1 MPAVSHAG
9 ETQVVW
15 DLSRVLGL
23 MAFSRKK
30 GIIVYAWELEMSRY
44 LDWLLLATIVIISLA
59 SPLVVLE
66 FVSGKY

>member
-1 MPAVSHAG
+1 MPAVSHVG

-23 MAFSRKK
+23 RAFSRKK
-30 GIIVYAWELEMSRY
+30 GIIEYAWELEMSRY